1 MFLAAPVVATGMK
14 EYERKQLLERVDRE
28 TATVGASIPEEID
41 LQGERFELG
50 AFVFEVKKRDT
61 IPADTREEVDEV
73 KTLLRRERLQRR
85 QTLEE
90 GDITRKEGER
100 VVEVLAGIDRA
111 LNALES
117 MGPTDLEAEA
127 EANERAD
134 QKRWYSFLKQALGH
148 DSDKGV
154 RR

>member
-1 MFLAAPVVATGMK
+1 MQ

-28 TATVGASIPEEID
+28 GATVGASIPDEID

-61 IPADTREEVDEV
+61 IPSDTREEVDEV
-73 KTLLRRERLQRR
+73 KTLLRRERLERR
-85 QTLEE
+85 QTIEE
-90 GDITRKEGER
+90 GDISREEGER
-100 VVEVLAGIDRA
+100 VAEVLVGIDRA

-117 MGPTDLEAEA
+117 TGGAGLEAEA

-134 QKRWYSFLKQALGH
+134 QKRWYSFLKQALGR
-148 DSDKGV
+148 DDDRGI

>member
-1 MFLAAPVVATGMK
+1 MQ

-28 TATVGASIPEEID
+28 SATVGASIPDEID

-50 AFVFEVKKRDT
+50 AFVFEVKRRDSV
-61 IPADTREEVDEV
+61 PADTREEVDEV

-90 GDITRKEGER
+90 GDITREEGER
-100 VVEVLAGIDRA
+100 IVEVLVGIDRA

-117 MGPTDLEAEA
+117 MGATSLEAEA
-127 EANERAD
+127 EAQERAD

-148 DSDKGV
+148 DDD
-154 RR
+154 RRIRR